1 MTKKCLRMNILDDDD
16 DDVRN
21 SSDWQQACPGIEPR
35 IGVSLCYLKML
46 QILPSAVTSRG

>member
-1 MTKKCLRMNILDDDD
+1 MTKMNILNDDDD
-16 DDVRN
+16 DDRN
-21 SSDWQQACPGIEPR
+21 NSDWQQACVGTDPR